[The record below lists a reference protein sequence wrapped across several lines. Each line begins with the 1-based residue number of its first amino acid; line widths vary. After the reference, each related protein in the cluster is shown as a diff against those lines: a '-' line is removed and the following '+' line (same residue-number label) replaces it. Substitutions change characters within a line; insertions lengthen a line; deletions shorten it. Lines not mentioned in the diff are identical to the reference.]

1 MTIFRGVGGG
11 GNSTTD
17 SEITLLTSLAAEASA
32 SATLAGLSSAA
43 SGVSASNAAASVS
56 AVALSATNAATSAS
70 TSVTQASNASTS
82 ASAAS
87 ASASTAST
95 QATNASNSATS
106 ASTSASTATTQVSL
120 ANSAAALATTKAT
133 ASGNSALAS
142 SLSASTAS
150 TQASNA
156 ASSASSASTSATNAS
171 NSATAASGS
180 ASTASTQASNA
191 STSASDAATLTS
203 SAAGYATNAL
213 NSANAAANSA
223 ASVPADATLVHK
235 TGNETIAGIKTFS
248 SAPSLAGATLTS
260 TVAGG
265 GNQIN
270 NVIIGATTPLA
281 GSFTTAVLT
290 SGTVNGVPYLDGS
303 KALTTGSAL
312 TYTGTGLGVGASAV
326 FGGGTS
332 TFGAMVSNAS
342 GTAGFRLQN
351 TASYAGE
358 LRVDSGGF
366 TIETRPNQP
375 VIFGVNSTEVGRFSS
390 TGLAVTGVLTP
401 SADNTRT
408 LGTASL
414 RWSTV
419 YAGTGTIN
427 TSDAREKTPV
437 RSLTPP
443 EINAAKQL
451 SKEIGAYQFLSAVA
465 AKGDAAR
472 EHIGMTVQ
480 RVIEILDANGLEP
493 FNYGFVCYDK
503 WDDVF
508 VEHEAIKDVDAWT
521 EQTQKA
527 GERYAF
533 RLDELLM
540 FISRGFEA
548 RLATLEAT

>member
-43 SGVSASNAAASVS
+43 SGVSASNAAASE
-56 AVALSATNAATSAS
+56 AGVALSATNAATSAS
-70 TSVTQASNASTS
+70 TAVTQASNASTS

-133 ASGNSALAS
+133 ASGNSALAA

-156 ASSASSASTSATNAS
+156 ASSSSSASTSATNAS

-191 STSASDAATLTS
+191 STSASNASSLTS
-203 SAAGYATNAL
+203 SASGYATNAL

-248 SAPSLAGATLTS
+248 SAPFLAGATLVG

-270 NVIIGATTPLA
+270 NVVIGASTPLA
-281 GSFTTAVLT
+281 GSFTTLSATEIITANKGITFPAAQVASSNANTLDDYEEGSFLPT
-290 SGTVNGVPYLDGS
+290 ISGT
-303 KALTTGSAL
+303 
-312 TYTGTGLGVGASAV
+312 
-326 FGGGTS
+326 
-332 TFGAMVSNAS
+332 
-342 GTAGFRLQN
+342 TA
-351 TASYAGE
+351 
-358 LRVDSGGF
+358 
-366 TIETRPNQP
+366 
-375 VIFGVNSTEVGRFSS
+375 
-390 TGLAVTGVLTP
+390 
-401 SADNTRT
+401 
-408 LGTASL
+408 
-414 RWSTV
+414 
-419 YAGTGTIN
+419 AGTGTYI
-427 TSDAREKTPV
+427 TQVAIYTKIGRIVTF
-437 RSLTPP
+437 
-443 EINAAKQL
+443 QL
-451 SKEIGAYQFLSAVA
+451 NISWSAHT
-465 AKGDAAR
+465 GTGN
-472 EHIGMTVQ
+472 I
-480 RVIEILDANGLEP
+480 VIEGLP
-493 FNYGFVCYDK
+493 FTSYTVTSTQSAATIGYADGVAFTAGGTLIAYL
-503 WDDVF
+503 
-508 VEHEAIKDVDAWT
+508 
-521 EQTQKA
+521 QTNSTQVQLRQIPSGGGTVASVPMDTA
-527 GERYAF
+527 GA
-533 RLDELLM
+533 L
-540 FISRGFEA
+540 FISG
-548 RLATLEAT
+548 TYSVN